1 MADSEQNAAARSNSL
16 SIGGLALLAA
26 ASLERSSTDSAA
38 SAAAAAGDKKLQIN
52 DDRIESWAELS

>member
-26 ASLERSSTDSAA
+26 ASLEQSSTDSAA
-38 SAAAAAGDKKLQIN
+38 AVSAGDKKLQIN
-52 DDRIESWAELS
+52 DDRIQS